1 MTQLSREYVS
11 RHFFGPTILDM
22 RLRVTLVEIA
32 NRTVDIPDPE
42 NIRAT
47 FRISLITCLQA
58 ELCIFPVLEPPYWI
72 SEWTPHKWTR
82 PDKWTPGQVN
92 PDKWTPQKW
101 TIPRN
106 WSSRSIESI
115 DDAESRVE
123 SNWYL
128 GVDRVDRVESIDCV
142 DLDFLRTH
150 YSSRFYTSHNTL
162 YTVRV
167 RPSLLSDNSMLL
179 PYSLLQLVFVLVWL
193 HLLILTFLQAS
204 SPSLFLPRSF
214 PSHRA

>member
-82 PDKWTPGQVN
+82 PDKWTPHKWTRTSEP
-92 PDKWTPQKW
+92 PDKWEDTKLSLPAGLDAGCTDAW
-101 TIPRN
+101 TQFTSAPSRACSENSEFKQYWNTFCCNKRN
-106 WSSRSIESI
+106 P
-115 DDAESRVE
+115 
-123 SNWYL
+123 L
-128 GVDRVDRVESIDCV
+128 
-142 DLDFLRTH
+142 T
-150 YSSRFYTSHNTL
+150 
-162 YTVRV
+162 
-167 RPSLLSDNSMLL
+167 
-179 PYSLLQLVFVLVWL
+179 
-193 HLLILTFLQAS
+193 LLIN
-204 SPSLFLPRSF
+204 
-214 PSHRA
+214 